1 MLSSEI
7 QKLIKNKEWKEKGV
21 REDVKTDINISLKEK
36 EKIKI
41 KISLSNED
49 IIEYIG
55 YEVIDYIN
63 FEMQFIR
70 YWYMCDGK
78 YKIENNVIILET
90 DLYWKFYKTFTKGK
104 DFLKEK
110 WIINGQKCRFMTTKE
125 MFNNN
130 KRGVYGIYYKGELI
144 YIGSASDYIERWKQH
159 EEEFNNPLN
168 TDENKPNWY
177 CKTKNDMYFYNLDG
191 EKEYVL
197 LEDNNS
203 AQELVGKISD
213 GMWIFENIE
222 KLYIELLQPK
232 FNIEGKSKPYVFKT
246 TNFYKEKFDE
256 GKVKEK
262 LKKKLGI
269 E

>member
-1 MLSSEI
+1 MLSSEV
-7 QKLIKNKEWKEKGV
+7 QELIKNKEWKKNIVG
-21 REDVKTDINISLKEK
+21 EDFKVDMVINPKSKER
-36 EKIKI
+36 IKV
-41 KISLSNED
+41 KISLTNGD

-63 FEMQFIR
+63 FEMQFIQ
-70 YWYMCDGK
+70 YWRMCDGK
-78 YKIENNVIILET
+78 YKVENNIIVLET
-90 DLYWKFYKTFTKGK
+90 ELYWKFYKTFNKGK
-104 DFLKEK
+104 DFLKYN
-110 WIINGQKCRFMTTKE
+110 WIINGKECRFMTTKE
-125 MFNNN
+125 MFDNN
-130 KRGVYGIYYKGELI
+130 KRGIYGIYYNGELI

-159 EEEFNNPLN
+159 EEEFNSPVN
-168 TDENKPNWY
+168 TKENLDKWY
-177 CKTKNDMYFYNLDG
+177 YRDKNRMYFYELEG
-191 EKEYVL
+191 EKEYKL

-232 FNIEGKSKPYVFKT
+232 YNIEGKTKPYTFKT
-246 TNFYKEKFDE
+246 SNFYKEKFNE
-256 GKVKEK
+256 GEVREK